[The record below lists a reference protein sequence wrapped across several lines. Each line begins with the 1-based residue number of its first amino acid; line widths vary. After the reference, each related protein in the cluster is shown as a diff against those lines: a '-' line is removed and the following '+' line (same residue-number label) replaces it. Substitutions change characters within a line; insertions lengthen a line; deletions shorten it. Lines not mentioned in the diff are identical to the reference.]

1 MYRSSSSEDSD
12 RLRQFN
18 DTILFTFTDS
28 GYSEKPVA
36 WEMSNITAVRDRNM
50 SISNI
55 CKLAQLGSPILAII
69 RRSVGNESVIYAA
82 DEFCVN
88 NPEQV
93 AQVTI
98 NV

>member
-36 WEMSNITAVRDRNM
+36 WEMSNITAVRDRNIY
-50 SISNI
+50 ISNI
-55 CKLAQLGSPILAII
+55 RKLTQLGSPILAIVG
-69 RRSVGNESVIYAA
+69 RSFGNENVIYAA
-82 DEFCVN
+82 NVFCIN
-88 NPEQV
+88 NPERV
-93 AQVTI
+93 AQVTD